1 MKYILTLLLLINTF
15 LFSSD
20 IEIKMLK
27 KNLHNAQTALVTLK
41 ASGIKQPKL
50 SLDKLNINFYK
61 NHFKKDSYY
70 ALVPLSYYI
79 KTKKHKII
87 ISYIRNNTKYF
98 KGVTF
103 NVTQGSYK
111 SETINVPSSKVTLS
125 KKDKKRT
132 KIEYAHA
139 MKIYNTTSKKLLW
152 NKDFIYPME
161 SRITSPFGTKRLYN
175 KALKSYHSGT
185 DYKAAVGEEIHAVN
199 DGIAKIVQNRFYAG
213 GSVVID
219 HGHGVYSCY
228 FHLSKFKINVGDR
241 VKQGDL
247 IGLSGETGRVT
258 GPHLHFSFKVHG
270 ITVDPLQTIRVLNT
284 LNN

>member
-15 LFSSD
+15 LFSSN
-20 IEIKMLK
+20 IEINMLE
-27 KNLHNAQTALVTLK
+27 KNLHNAQTALITLN
-41 ASGIKQPKL
+41 ASEIKNPKL

-70 ALVPLSYYI
+70 ALIPLSYY
-79 KTKKHKII
+79 TKSKQHKII
-87 ISYIRNNTKYF
+87 ISYLKNNQKYF
-98 KGVTF
+98 KGVIF
-103 NVTQGSYK
+103 NVTEGDYK
-111 SETINVPSSKVTLS
+111 SETINVPSSKVSLS
-125 KKDKKRT
+125 KKNKIRT
-132 KIEYAHA
+132 KKEYAQA
-139 MKIYNTTSKKLLW
+139 MKIYNSKSKKQLW

-161 SRITSPFGTKRLYN
+161 SKITSHFGTKRLYN

-185 DYKAAVGEEIHAVN
+185 DYKAAIGEKIYAVN
-199 DGIAKIVQNRFYAG
+199 DGVAKIVQDRFYAG

-228 FHLSKFKINVGDR
+228 FHLSKFKIKVGDKI
-241 VKQGDL
+241 KQGQL
-247 IGLSGETGRVT
+247 IGLSGDTGRVT
-258 GPHLHFSFKVHG
+258 GPHLHFSMKVHG